1 MERGSCQG
9 QTLDQWLIM
18 LDAPT
23 RIACFGDSLT
33 QGYGLRPDEA
43 LPAVLERL
51 LREDGIRVTCLNF
64 GISGDTSGDGVD
76 RINEV
81 LSAKPDAALI
91 EFGANDCFVGDSPEV
106 VRANMATIIET
117 LQKNRIPI
125 LLVGITALTNMDDGY
140 KSEFDPLF
148 AQLADQYNIPLFPD
162 ILSCYFGNSM
172 MTLMDGMHPNE
183 LGVEAI
189 AKALFPQVKDLVTS
203 HQS

>member
-1 MERGSCQG
+1 
-9 QTLDQWLIM
+9 M